1 MRLLFIIL
9 LFFFSILTYLYYRF
23 ICTLSP
29 KKYIRLIYLSC
40 LLGLICLFFLTLSL
54 KRAGIS
60 NLGTD
65 ILSWSSYV
73 SLGFLSLLTSILL
86 LRDGLLLWIK
96 LASVLINKKQTNNV
110 RPKQDRRFFLSTT
123 ATSLLAGG
131 ALSLTGIG
139 IFMAKKTPEVKK
151 VMLPVKNL
159 PKDLE
164 GFSIVQ
170 LSDIHLS
177 STIKK
182 SFLSKVVE
190 QVNKLKP
197 DIIAITG
204 DLADGVVAVLGDD
217 AEPLG
222 DLVSKHGNF
231 FVTGNHEYYFNAEQW
246 INKVESLGFKALID
260 SHELIHFNNSKILM
274 AGIADYRA
282 KHFIKSHKSSPEK
295 AIEGA
300 PPVDVKILLAHQPK
314 SVFKASEAGF
324 DIQLSGHTHG
334 GQFFPWQMTIGLDQ
348 PYLAGLYKHDDMMI
362 YVSRGTGY
370 WGPPIR
376 LGAPSEITFLKLTA
390 G

>member
-9 LFFFSILTYLYYRF
+9 LFLFSILTYLYYRF

-29 KKYIRLIYLSC
+29 KKHFRLIYLAC

-60 NLGTD
+60 SLGTD

-73 SLGFLSLLTSILL
+73 SLGFLSFLTSILL

-96 LASVLINKKQTNNV
+96 LASVLINNKKTNNV
-110 RPKQDRRFFLSTT
+110 RPKQDRRFFLSAT

-131 ALSLTGIG
+131 AISLTGIG
-139 IFMAKKTPEVKK
+139 IFLAKKTPEVKK

-182 SFLSKVVE
+182 RFLSKVVDE
-190 QVNKLKP
+190 VNRLKP
-197 DIIAITG
+197 DVIAITG
-204 DLADGVVAVLGDD
+204 DLADGVVDVLGDD

-222 DLVSKHGNF
+222 DLVSKHGKF

-246 INKVESLGFKALID
+246 IDKVESLGFKALID
-260 SHELIHFNNSKILM
+260 SHELIHYNNSKILM

-282 KHFIKSHKSSPEK
+282 KRFINSHKSSPEK

-300 PPVDVKILLAHQPK
+300 PSVDVKILLAHQPK

-376 LGAPSEITFLKLTA
+376 LGAPSEITLLKLTA